1 MFQTPQGPVQLNLA
15 PAMSDAASSTGGAS
29 MTLCRQ
35 SLEAWRSA
43 CSGSSGTVVLVSVV
57 LVSVIVVVLVPV
69 VLVSVSVVELD
80 SVLVSVVLVSV
91 LVAVVLV
98 SVSVSVASTAP
109 ATANSTRSAD
119 ARNRKAAISADWC
132 ASE

>member
-98 SVSVSVASTAP
+98 SVSVSVALSSTAP
-109 ATANSTRSAD
+109 ATANNIRSAD
-119 ARNRKAAISADWC
+119 ARNRKAAISASW
-132 ASE
+132 